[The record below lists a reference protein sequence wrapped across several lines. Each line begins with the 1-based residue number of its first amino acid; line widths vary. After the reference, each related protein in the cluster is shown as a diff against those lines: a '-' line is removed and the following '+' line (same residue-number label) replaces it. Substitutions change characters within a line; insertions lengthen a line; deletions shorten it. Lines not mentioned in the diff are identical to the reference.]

1 MTSLRFGPR
10 SPGANGF
17 HYPPLGLDGARSTP
31 LLDERFLAPPGFVWG
46 SFPTADGA
54 VLRWGHLAAESPR
67 AECVLVGGFGDFI
80 EKQFETIRDLAAR
93 GLSVWCFDWRGQGGS
108 TRPKRWPH
116 RPRAR
121 RFSRDAEELAQFA
134 AAKLDSGLPRVL
146 IAHSMGG
153 AIALLCL
160 RRHPELFAAA
170 ILSAPMLGLLKGRTL
185 PTLLRA
191 LTGPAR
197 LTPLKFFRLPGTYRH
212 HPDRPPTPER
222 SRISSD
228 AERCRIRHAWV
239 SSEPTLRLDQ
249 PTYGWLDPALALLSR
264 IGKPSFLAAVHTP
277 ILLGSAGHEHVVS
290 PAAHH
295 RAARLLP
302 DCTLVEL
309 RESKHEPFLERDAI
323 RDVWFDRIDRF
334 LAERLG
340 EPGPVSSNYA
350 TGSNRPPAP
359 RPAARP

>member
-1 MTSLRFGPR
+1 MPDSYDLRPEILSAPR
-10 SPGANGF
+10 APVL
-17 HYPPLGLDGARSTP
+17 P
-31 LLDERFLAPPGFVWG
+31 ERFLAPSDFVWG
-46 SFPTADGA
+46 GFPTSDGA
-54 VLRWGHLAAESPR
+54 VLRWGYLAAQEPY

-93 GLSVWCFDWRGQGGS
+93 GLSVWCLDWRGQGGS

-121 RFSRDAEELAQFA
+121 RFERDAAELAQFV
-134 AAKLDSGLPRVL
+134 AAKLQSGLPRVL

-160 RRHPELFAAA
+160 RRNPELFQAA
-170 ILSAPMLGLLKGRTL
+170 ILSAPMLGLLNGRTS

-197 LTPLKFFRLPGTYRH
+197 LTPLGLCRLPGTYRWR
-212 HPDRPPTPER
+212 PNSPPTPER

-228 AERCRIRHAWV
+228 PERCRIRHAWV
-239 SSEPTLRLDQ
+239 SSEPALRLDQ
-249 PTYGWLDPALALLSR
+249 PTYGWLDPALALIAR
-264 IGKPSFLAAVHTP
+264 IGKLRFLAAIKTP
-277 ILLGSAGHEHVVS
+277 ILLGSAGREHVVA

-295 RAARLLP
+295 RAARRLP

-309 RESKHEPFLERDAI
+309 PDSKHEPFMERDTI
-323 RDVWFDRIDRF
+323 RDRWFEEIDRF
-334 LAERLG
+334 LAEHLG
-340 EPGPVSSNYA
+340 EEIGDSLSSRCA
-350 TGSNRPPAP
+350 PPSNKQPETH
-359 RPAARP
+359 PAAAL